1 MGRKTANMRA
11 MMSVCKAAR
20 FIVLLAS
27 FFLVCF
33 ATVPFSLN
41 GQVTWAQEKPV
52 PVNVSIGSLVLGLAP
67 YVIAREKGYFAQ
79 EGIEPRFILMQSS
92 IASKAIV
99 TKDVEVNT
107 LGSPTINSAIAG
119 LPIRGIFAN
128 GNRTNMYLVSSKEIG
143 SLEDLKGKRIGIGG
157 FGDLAQ
163 VGTIRFLRA
172 NRIDPKEVT
181 FILLGGGQSSGRLA
195 AVMSGAIAATP
206 LSPPYDYLAKKAG
219 LKILGYFGDIFP
231 SYYASLGVH
240 LDTFQNKRRMV
251 KGFVKASLKGL
262 RFMHAHKTETVE
274 LMLPFMK
281 TNDREMVGATYDSN
295 MSAHTKNGIL
305 SPEAQ
310 REIIAIAVEGMKRS
324 GEIRPESVFDFSL
337 AKEAEQELD
346 AERWKP

>member
-1 MGRKTANMRA
+1 MRQTRWW
-11 MMSVCKAAR
+11 MR
-20 FIVLLAS
+20 S
-27 FFLVCF
+27 FLMFCF
-33 ATVPFSLN
+33 ASVILCFNRQLL
-41 GQVTWAQEKPV
+41 WAQEKPL
-52 PVNVSIGSLVLGLAP
+52 PVNVSIGSLVVGLAP
-67 YVIAREKGYFAQ
+67 YVIAREKGYFRQ

-92 IASKAIV
+92 VASKAIV
-99 TKDVEVNT
+99 TKDIEINT

-128 GNRTNMYLVSSKEIG
+128 GNRTNMYLVGSKEIG

-163 VGTIRFLRA
+163 VGAIRFLRA
-172 NRIDPKEVT
+172 NRVDPKEVT
-181 FILLGGGQSSGRLA
+181 FILVGGGQSSGRLA
-195 AVMSGAIAATP
+195 AVLSGAIAATP

-240 LDTFQNKRRMV
+240 LDTFQTKRRMV

-262 RFMHAHKTETVE
+262 RFMHAHKAETVE
-274 LMLPFMK
+274 IMLPFMK
-281 TNDREMVGATYDSN
+281 TNDRDMVGATYDSN

-305 SPEAQ
+305 TPEAQ
-310 REIIAIAVEGMKRS
+310 HEIIAIAMEGMKRT
-324 GEIRPESVFDFSL
+324 GEIRPEAVFDFSL